1 MIPIGSVVFLVNS
14 GVQQVRSQKRI
25 RLHEEGKAGI
35 GLGSY
40 RIPLMVENA
49 KSAMDDAF
57 ENMNARQ
64 GQQYLPEAASDGDL
78 RDNISDGL
86 QQNGHAKK
94 DFPAASGTSSDLERT
109 PSRRNEFPTLALTAQ
124 QFEMVRALD
133 EVGFRKYCVH
143 IHAVR
148 HTHAAI
154 IVRNQKP
161 SFDEGKI
168 VVRHWLDEEFEV

>member
-1 MIPIGSVVFLVNS
+1 MIPIGSVAFLVNS

-49 KSAMDDAF
+49 RSAMEGAF

-64 GQQYLPEAASDGDL
+64 GQQYLPKGVSNGDGGDQ
-78 RDNISDGL
+78 ISDGR
-86 QQNGHAKK
+86 QQNGHAAK
-94 DFPAASGTSSDLERT
+94 DHPSTSRTSSVVEGTSSRGDG
-109 PSRRNEFPTLALTAQ
+109 FPTLALTAQ

-133 EVGFRKYCVH
+133 EVGFRKYRVH

-168 VVRHWLDEEFEV
+168 VVRHWLDEEFEI

>member
-1 MIPIGSVVFLVNS
+1 MIPIGSVAFLVNS

-49 KSAMDDAF
+49 RSAMEGAF

-64 GQQYLPEAASDGDL
+64 GQQYLPKGVSDGDSE
-78 RDNISDGL
+78 DQTSDGR
-86 QQNGHAKK
+86 QQNGHAEK
-94 DFPAASGTSSDLERT
+94 DHPPRTSSVVEGTSSRG
-109 PSRRNEFPTLALTAQ
+109 NEFPTLALTAQ

-133 EVGFRKYCVH
+133 EIGFRKYRVH

-154 IVRNQKP
+154 IVRKQTP

-168 VVRHWLDEEFEV
+168 VVRHWLDEEFEI